1 VFAANLFMVLL
12 PFLMVLDFI
21 KVKAA
26 ITVLVLKLFT
36 DLLILALGYRFF
48 ENKYWKW
55 FVLPQLLV
63 CSFVVVAVAIKSFTA
78 VRWKVQVAAP

>member
-48 ENKYWKW
+48 ENK
-55 FVLPQLLV
+55 
-63 CSFVVVAVAIKSFTA
+63 
-78 VRWKVQVAAP
+78 